1 MSDKLMRLTDFPY
14 SNPGYGRKVAIVGVG
29 SAGCKIASQLSKESK
44 LLEHFVYVTCD
55 EHDVANITKGEKI
68 LLDATASG
76 RSSPYAIRGVAS
88 LKLPEI
94 RRNIGDSEVV
104 FIISGLGGAVGSGL
118 APLLA
123 KEARSKGA
131 VTIAIV
137 VMPYNFERSK
147 HFFAGG
153 ALKQLKSIASG
164 LVVIDNDEL
173 LQNDIPIIDAY
184 SIVNQKIALALNKLF
199 GSAEQHEF
207 SVGMSNIV
215 NFLKNN
221 AYSVLCLGDSGVSE
235 YRQAVMNAVNH
246 FDRIVDKR
254 EASKS
259 IVHLCTDKTITP
271 SELVSSIG
279 GLSGV
284 MGNGSMQIEYGLSA
298 NSSTCSTAIIM
309 ATGFSTTK
317 FDIYDPVDAALGVR
331 SLNLDGDLEYWSEM
345 ESLLTNIERD

>member
-1 MSDKLMRLTDFPY
+1 MRLTDFPY
-14 SNPGYGRKVAIVGVG
+14 SSPGYGRKVAVVGVG
-29 SAGCKIASQLSKESK
+29 SAGCKIANQLSRESR
-44 LLEHFVYVTCD
+44 LLEHFVYLSCD
-55 EHDVANITKGEKI
+55 EHDMANITKGEKI
-68 LLDATASG
+68 LLDATANG
-76 RSSPYAIRGVAS
+76 KSSPYAVRGLAKS
-88 LKLPEI
+88 RLPEI
-94 RRNIGDSEVV
+94 RRNVGDSEVV

-118 APLLA
+118 APLVA
-123 KEARSKGA
+123 KEARAKGA

-153 ALKQLKSIASG
+153 ALKQLKNSASG

-173 LQNDIPIIDAY
+173 LQDHTPIIDVY

-207 SVGMSNIV
+207 SVGLSNIV
-215 NFLKNN
+215 NFLKTN

-235 YRQAVMNAVNH
+235 YKQAVMNAVNH
-246 FDRIVDKR
+246 FERTVDKR

-271 SELVSSIG
+271 NELVCSIG

-284 MGNGSMQIEYGLSA
+284 MGNGAMQIEYGLSA

-317 FDIYDPVDAALGVR
+317 FDQYDPVDSALGAQ
-331 SLNLDGDLEYWSEM
+331 SWNLDADLEYCAAM
-345 ESLLTNIERD
+345 DSLLPNVESE